1 MKQMLFVVMPFG
13 KKLDPTGTHTIDF
26 DEVYAQAIKPAA
38 QAAGLEVI
46 RADEERSGSIIH
58 IPMFERLLLS
68 EIVVAD
74 ITVHNANVFYE
85 LGIRHAARPRA
96 TILIYAKYPK
106 EGQLPFDVN
115 MLRAMPYFLEDGRLA
130 PAEAERLRGVLSD
143 KFRQT
148 LAEDDGDSPLFQFV
162 RSYPGIVLAPEVTE
176 TFRDR
181 ARFGEQIR
189 QRLARARRLQGGDT
203 ALEAVRT
210 VERELVGLGPAYSE
224 LIVDLL
230 LSYRD
235 LEAWDDMIA
244 LVASLPP
251 GALASAATVRQQYA
265 FALNR
270 RNGPDDAHEAIE
282 VLRETIDRYGL
293 STESCGLMGRIYKD
307 LHARA
312 AAAGDEGLAASYLD
326 EAVDWYR
333 RGFEADP
340 RDHYPGINAATLLFL
355 KGDAA
360 ADEELQTLL
369 PAVAFAVGRR
379 GGLKS
384 TDVWDV
390 ATLLE
395 VAALRE
401 DWPLA
406 EQALARLLMLQAPAW
421 TYGTVVKNLEFIG
434 ASRAARGLPA
444 DRIDALVARARPNH
458 RI

>member
-1 MKQMLFVVMPFG
+1 MKQLLFVVMPFG

-26 DEVYAQAIKPAA
+26 DVVYTQAIRPAA

-58 IPMFERLLLS
+58 IPMFERLLLA

-130 PAEAERLRGVLSD
+130 AAEAERLRGMLSE

-148 LAEDDGDSPLFQFV
+148 LAEDEGDSPLFEFV
-162 RSYPGIVLAPEVTE
+162 RSYPGIVLPPEATA

-181 ARFGEQIR
+181 ARFGEQVR
-189 QRLARARRLQGGDT
+189 QRLARARRLRGGD
-203 ALEAVRT
+203 ALEEMRT
-210 VERELVGLGPAYSE
+210 VERELVGTGPAYSE
-224 LIVDLL
+224 LIIDVL

-235 LEAWDDMIA
+235 VEAWDDMIS
-244 LVASLPP
+244 LVESLPP

-270 RNGPDDAHEAIE
+270 RNGPGDAHEAIV
-282 VLRETIDRYGL
+282 VLREVIDRYGL
-293 STESCGLMGRIYKD
+293 STESCGMMGRIYKD
-307 LHARA
+307 LYTRA
-312 AAAGDEGLAASYLD
+312 VASDEGLAASYLD
-326 EAVDWYR
+326 EAIDWYR
-333 RGFEADP
+333 RGFEVDP

-379 GGLKS
+379 GGLRS
-384 TDVWDV
+384 SDVWDV

-406 EQALARLLMLQAPAW
+406 ERALARLMMLQVPAW
-421 TYGTVVKNLEFIG
+421 TYGTVMKNLEFIG
-434 ASRAARGLPA
+434 AARRARGLPT
-444 DRIDALVARARPNH
+444 DPVDALVARARPNH
-458 RI
+458 PI